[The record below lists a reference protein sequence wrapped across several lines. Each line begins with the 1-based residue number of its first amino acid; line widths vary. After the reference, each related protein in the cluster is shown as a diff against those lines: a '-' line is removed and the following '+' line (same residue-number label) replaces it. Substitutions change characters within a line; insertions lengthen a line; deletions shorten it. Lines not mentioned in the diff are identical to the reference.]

1 METSGKP
8 TKTFKAKRDLYYT
21 NDHEWI
27 DFQGSVAYIGIC
39 PFKLSGI
46 KQIEKIE
53 FSEEDNLKKCG
64 EVVASIIYDDYKID
78 VHMPVNGKIISIN
91 DAILSGN
98 ENIVLQEPETAGY
111 IALIVPT
118 SPYDRQG
125 LTISEKYRMTSK
137 TSNYIF
143 LCT

>member
-39 PFKLSGI
+39 PFKLKGI
-46 KQIEKIE
+46 KRIEKIE
-53 FSEEDNLKKCG
+53 FSQEDNFKKCG
-64 EVVASIIYDDYKID
+64 EVVVSIIYEDYKID
-78 VHMPVNGKIISIN
+78 VHMPVNGKIISMN

-111 IALIVPT
+111 IALIVPA
-118 SPYDRQG
+118 SPYDRNG
-125 LTISEKYRMTSK
+125 LMISEKYRMSSK
-137 TSNYIF
+137 SIK
-143 LCT
+143 